1 MPISKVRRGRQIDLD
16 QVKRRSSGSSIMVS
30 APDDVTWEQP
40 PSLPQSGL
48 QMSQELTLELDDL
61 AGQQNYGSVQTNNA
75 LGKTL
80 GGLKLAA
87 GAANSVQEF
96 DIRLWIETWATD
108 ALAQVVRL
116 EQYYENDATVLGICG
131 QRAKLWEKHGVSKID
146 DDLMD
151 QQVTIRVSIGLGAG
165 DPQQRLAKFQA
176 AATIVGPLLSQ
187 TQEFQSGQVEINWK
201 EICAEVFG
209 AAGYKDGGDRF
220 FTDHGMPKPNP
231 MGDLKTQLTQSQI
244 IKNQQSGKGAFLTG
258 LANVA
263 KVALGK
269 KEIEA
274 DVVDMMLGH
283 QQDANSMGFQHG
295 HMTNQTKIAAM
306 DAGHRHGMA
315 INEHRRNLSNDA
327 HSRAQQAL
335 EAQQQGGEAGGDAG
349 MDGDATGLAAPPSG
363 TVPQAPTPASPPP
376 QQPSEAINQ
385 LLQSGH
391 LQFTRG
397 PDGRIGGIA
406 LGQGGRAA
414 LAPPQP
420 ARPTPAAAPAP
431 APAPEPAPIAAPA
444 PEAKPAPTAAAAK
457 KKKFKVRRNEHG
469 HIEGWEEE

>member
-1 MPISKVRRGRQIDLD
+1 
-16 QVKRRSSGSSIMVS
+16 
-30 APDDVTWEQP
+30 
-40 PSLPQSGL
+40 
-48 QMSQELTLELDDL
+48 
-61 AGQQNYGSVQTNNA
+61 
-75 LGKTL
+75 
-80 GGLKLAA
+80 
-87 GAANSVQEF
+87 
-96 DIRLWIETWATD
+96 
-108 ALAQVVRL
+108 
-116 EQYYENDATVLGICG
+116 
-131 QRAKLWEKHGVSKID
+131 
-146 DDLMD
+146 
-151 QQVTIRVSIGLGAG
+151 
-165 DPQQRLAKFQA
+165 
-176 AATIVGPLLSQ
+176 
-187 TQEFQSGQVEINWK
+187 
-201 EICAEVFG
+201 
-209 AAGYKDGGDRF
+209 
-220 FTDHGMPKPNP
+220 
-231 MGDLKTQLTQSQI
+231 
-244 IKNQQSGKGAFLTG
+244 
-258 LANVA
+258 
-263 KVALGK
+263 
-269 KEIEA
+269 
-274 DVVDMMLGH
+274 
-283 QQDANSMGFQHG
+283 MGFQHG